1 MSGRRTT
8 ILKSPSGAS
17 PGRLVE
23 VGGLILSSSI
33 TGEDGGSGRFDP
45 DAATQAAACFDN
57 LGQALREAGS
67 SWDEIGLVNASVTD
81 VAHARVLERHWQ
93 ALLLDAANRP
103 VLKINEYALPPGQLV
118 QLQAVGLRGQN
129 RRPVESGGR
138 SGSCGVGVRLGDL
151 YFSAP
156 IDGADPETGHLDDE
170 PKAQMAQ
177 AFRNMERFAAAAG
190 SGKGDLIHV
199 LIFIRGR
206 EDQSDMLDAWLTAFP
221 EDGNR
226 PARKAIFDE
235 TLRREPQ
242 TILLMC
248 VGVAGQGDRVN
259 LEVPGI
265 SKRHP
270 NPMGCRIGGFVFSSG
285 VGGDDPAGK
294 ATGNAADVRAALA
307 FRNMDTLL
315 QQAGG
320 TLDDIGLVSITVNGY
335 ADEQAIL
342 SKWRAV
348 FPDPSDEPA
357 RHIMAFG
364 GRGSYPVQLHVVA
377 NIGRH

>member
-67 SWDEIGLVNASVTD
+67 NWDEIGLVNASVTD
-81 VAHARVLERHWQ
+81 LAQAPNLERQWQ
-93 ALLLDAANRP
+93 AIFPDAANRP
-103 VLKINEYALPPGQLV
+103 VLKTNEYALPSGQLA
-118 QLQAVGLRGQN
+118 QLQTVGLRGQN

-170 PKAQMAQ
+170 PKVQMAQ
-177 AFRNMERFAAAAG
+177 AFCNMERFAAAAG
-190 SGKGDLIHV
+190 SDKGDLIHV

-235 TLRREPQ
+235 TLLPGPQ
-242 TILLMC
+242 AILLMC
-248 VGVAGQGDRVN
+248 VGVAGQGGRVN

-270 NPMGCRIGGFVFSSG
+270 NPMG
-285 VGGDDPAGK
+285 
-294 ATGNAADVRAALA
+294 NAADVRAALA
-307 FRNMDTLL
+307 FRNIDTLL

-320 TLDDIGLVSITVNGY
+320 RLDDIGLVSVTVNDY

-342 SKWRAV
+342 SKWREV